1 MTLSKMPPVNGA
13 PPSVRK
19 SFVSLMVFWVVIFGS
34 VPIAKT
40 ATVELGRPAS
50 SSFSKNTIDCN
61 IRLSGTIE
69 VGDLQK
75 TLRKMRLFES
85 TEAPTLCL
93 DSPGGSYDE
102 ALIIAEF
109 ILNRHLSTAV
119 EADGSC
125 LSACVIIFLAGNISS
140 AGLIVPA
147 RTLDVAG
154 KVGFFAPYYEG
165 LSAVERLM
173 ALGSGTLHPQFFPK
187 TLMVDMFKFGQGKS
201 FFIDTVGKAISYSVN
216 VTGIREPQDF
226 GDVSLEMLCDVC
238 DNANHQNGQCV
249 RESMQRDLSF
259 GSYMNVSH
267 ITVSFL
273 NYGPETGGQR
283 CMVAMAR
290 ASGDQVKGMVF
301 QITGAGNQASFQ
313 SIFFYPWS
321 TPLILLPRDT
331 D

>member
-13 PPSVRK
+13 PQSVRK
-19 SFVSLMVFWVVIFGS
+19 SLVSLMVFWVVIFGS

-50 SSFSKNTIDCN
+50 SSSSKNTIDCN

-147 RTLDVAG
+147 RRLNVAG
-154 KVGFFAPYYEG
+154 KVGFFAPYYDG
-165 LSAVERLM
+165 LSAVGGLM
-173 ALGSGTLHPQFFPK
+173 ALGSGTLHPQSFPK

-216 VTGIREPQDF
+216 GNPRNF

-238 DNANHQNGQCV
+238 DNANHENGHCV
-249 RESMQRDLSF
+249 KESLQRDLSF

-290 ASGDQVKGMVF
+290 ALGDQVKGMVF

-321 TPLILLPRDT
+321 TSLISLPRDT

>member
-1 MTLSKMPPVNGA
+1 
-13 PPSVRK
+13 
-19 SFVSLMVFWVVIFGS
+19 
-34 VPIAKT
+34 
-40 ATVELGRPAS
+40 
-50 SSFSKNTIDCN
+50 
-61 IRLSGTIE
+61 
-69 VGDLQK
+69 
-75 TLRKMRLFES
+75 
-85 TEAPTLCL
+85 
-93 DSPGGSYDE
+93 
-102 ALIIAEF
+102 
-109 ILNRHLSTAV
+109 
-119 EADGSC
+119 
-125 LSACVIIFLAGNISS
+125 
-140 AGLIVPA
+140 
-147 RTLDVAG
+147 
-154 KVGFFAPYYEG
+154 
-165 LSAVERLM
+165 
-173 ALGSGTLHPQFFPK
+173 
-187 TLMVDMFKFGQGKS
+187 MVDMFKFGQGKT
-201 FFIDTVGKAISYSVN
+201 FFLDTVGKAISYSVN

-238 DNANHQNGQCV
+238 DNANHQNGHCV

-290 ASGDQVKGMVF
+290 ASGDQVRGMVF